1 MVNMRSLGKG
11 RLERGRAILPR
22 KPPASLPLKV
32 RALRSGEELGFV
44 VHVGLIE
51 TP

>member
-1 MVNMRSLGKG
+1 MVNLRSRGQG

-22 KPPASLPLKV
+22 KPAASLPLKV
-32 RALRSGEELGFV
+32 RAVRSGEGLGFV